1 MYFSYVFIF
10 SCAFFRNEYIK
21 NFINK
26 QPSEAEVIYD
36 GRIFGKVNL
45 VSNNL
50 VSNILVSNNLVSD
63 NLVSNKNNILVS
75 DNLVSN
81 ESQHRYKKFA
91 NSKEENSQFPLLEI
105 FQQFSPEA
113 GFPPLE

>member
-1 MYFSYVFIF
+1 MLTYIYVFL
-10 SCAFFRNEYIK
+10 
-21 NFINK
+21 
-26 QPSEAEVIYD
+26 
-36 GRIFGKVNL
+36 RIFGKVNL

-63 NLVSNKNNILVS
+63 NLVSNKSDILVS

-91 NSKEENSQFPLLEI
+91 NSKKENSQFPLLEI

>member
-1 MYFSYVFIF
+1 M
-10 SCAFFRNEYIK
+10 
-21 NFINK
+21 
-26 QPSEAEVIYD
+26 D

-50 VSNILVSNNLVSD
+50 VSDIWVSNNLVSD

-81 ESQHRYKKFA
+81 ESQHRRYKKFA
-91 NSKEENSQFPLLEI
+91 NSKKESSQFPLIEM